1 MMIESESFHPIS
13 PTTDY
18 SGRYTDVELIR
29 STSHA
34 HLYRMRRMGR
44 LFIAKTIPYN
54 DARSLELLKRE
65 YELSLGLSHPNIIH
79 VYTYET
85 DTPVGAAIIMEYI
98 DGCTLAEYL
107 ADNPDKTSLKR
118 IFLQL
123 LSATDYLHKAGV
135 LHNDLKPEN
144 ILISRTNHDVR
155 LIDFGF
161 ADDDSHYQE
170 RMLGS
175 TKGYASPE
183 LIKHNSE
190 TDARSDIYALGCIMQ
205 QMFPDRY
212 QRIANRCTHPD
223 KAKRY
228 ANVEQLLQAWNHRKH
243 PYHIVCALLVALLIL
258 LPTLLYIRVRT
269 EHQQYVQHTEH
280 RQMLC
285 DSLYQVIEHN
295 YEAQYILTRD
305 SINSI
310 NTNTTD
316 QPYTDAMLMIAH
328 FYKSTAEIQQEVVS
342 SAPDKAMQT
351 QLGGY
356 CNQVSLTYH
365 NQLIKHA
372 EQWIHTIEFPTF

>member
-1 MMIESESFHPIS
+1 MIESESFRPIS
-13 PTTDY
+13 SATDY
-18 SGRYTDVELIR
+18 SGQYTDVELIR

-44 LFIAKTIPYN
+44 LFIAKTAPSD

-65 YELSLGLSHPNIIH
+65 YELSLGLSHPNIVH

-85 DTPVGAAIIMEYI
+85 NTPVGAAIIMEYI
-98 DGCTLAEYL
+98 DGCSLAEYL
-107 ADNPDKTSLKR
+107 TDNPDKDSLQR

-144 ILISRTNHDVR
+144 ILITRTNHDVR

-161 ADDDSHYQE
+161 ADDDSHFQE

-175 TKGYASPE
+175 TQGYASPE
-183 LIKHNSE
+183 LTQHNGE
-190 TDARSDIYALGCIMQ
+190 IDARSDIYAIGCIMQ
-205 QMFPDRY
+205 RMFPGRY
-212 QRIANRCTHPD
+212 KCIVNRCVHTD

-228 ANVEQLLQAWNHRKH
+228 ANVEQLTQAWNRRKQ
-243 PYHIVCALLVALLIL
+243 PYHIMGTLVIVFLIL
-258 LPTLLYIRVRT
+258 LPTLLYIHMRA
-269 EHQQYVQHTEH
+269 EHIQYVQRTEC
-280 RQMLC
+280 RQRLC
-285 DSLYQVIEHN
+285 DSLYQVIDHN

-305 SINSI
+305 SISAI
-310 NTNTTD
+310 NANTST
-316 QPYTDAMLMIAH
+316 QPYADAMLMIAH
-328 FYKSTAEIQQEVVS
+328 FYKRTEEIQQEVIS

-372 EQWIHTIEFPTF
+372 EQWKHTIMLPSF